1 MSKCMMCG
9 SKVEVVNEPLFH
21 YTDCG
26 LNKVYLRDIPILK
39 CSNSECADEEIAI
52 PNIEELHQTLSTM
65 VAMQKSKLQPEE
77 IRFLRTHLG
86 FSGIDFAQ
94 AMGVSPETVSRWEK
108 GSVKMKEA
116 SERLLRVLIL
126 GQLGPFR
133 DYEQLKSFATKE
145 SRSAKRYVFKLVKK
159 AWCYEAA

>member
-1 MSKCMMCG
+1 MNKCLICG
-9 SKVEVVNEPLFH
+9 SKVEIINDPLFH

-26 LNKVYLRDIPILK
+26 LSKIYLRDISILR
-39 CSNSECADEEIAI
+39 CSDSDCGEEEIAI
-52 PNIEELHQTLSTM
+52 PNLEELHQELAKIIACQS
-65 VAMQKSKLQPEE
+65 AKLLPEE

-86 FSGIDFAQ
+86 FSGVDFSD

-126 GQLGPFR
+126 GQFGPFH
-133 DYEQLKSFATKE
+133 DYEMLKSFASRE
-145 SRSAKRYVFKLVKK
+145 SRNAKRYILRHGKK
-159 AWCYEAA
+159 TWAVEVA